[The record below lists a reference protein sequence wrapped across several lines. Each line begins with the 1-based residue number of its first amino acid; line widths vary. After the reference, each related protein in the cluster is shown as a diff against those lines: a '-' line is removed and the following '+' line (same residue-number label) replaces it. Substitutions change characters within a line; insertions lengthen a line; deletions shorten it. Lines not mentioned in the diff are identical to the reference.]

1 MRLSVSIKRSA
12 KLLIVGASVSLL
24 TACATTQDGRT
35 SGFVESW
42 SARSQAALVE
52 ANLLPQPGA
61 YEIKYFQWVDRNR
74 QREVLGKLYLPPAS
88 SRRAPVPLIVFSHGM
103 GGSREGYS
111 YLGANWAAR
120 GYASLHVQHAGSD
133 SSLWSGNPINM
144 VSRLQ
149 SAANETEAVNR
160 VRDLGFALD
169 EVLADPQL
177 AAAIDPARVL
187 AAGHSYGA
195 NTALLAAGA
204 EFSRPQGKLTYRD
217 SRVLGA
223 VIISA
228 PPFHGE
234 TDPEAVVR
242 TIDIPTLHITATGD
256 EIKIPGYLS
265 DYQDRLRVFSA
276 TGGPRKTLVAFREGS
291 HSMFTDRLGAGGRDL
306 NPLVKVA
313 TIDLTLAFFEEI
325 LGGTR
330 GCLAAR
336 SAGYENLLA
345 RFETEFGSAPLLES
359 DCVAKGWM
367 AGQLSFSPIRLG

>member
-1 MRLSVSIKRSA
+1 MRFSMPIDRMT
-12 KLLIVGASVSLL
+12 KLLLMAASVSLL
-24 TACATTQDGRT
+24 SACAVTQDART
-35 SGFVESW
+35 NGLVESW
-42 SARSQAALVE
+42 SARNQAALVE
-52 ANLLPQPGA
+52 ANFLPQPGA
-61 YEIKYFQWVDRNR
+61 YEIKYFQWVDHDR
-74 QREVLGKLYLPPAS
+74 QREVLVKLYLPPATA
-88 SRRAPVPLIVFSHGM
+88 RREPVPLIVFSHGM

-120 GYASLHVQHAGSD
+120 GYASLHVQHVGSD
-133 SSLWSGNPINM
+133 SRLWSGNPLDMI
-144 VSRLQ
+144 SRLQ
-149 SAANETEAVNR
+149 SAANEREAVNR

-169 EVLADPQL
+169 AVLADPQF
-177 AAAIDPARVL
+177 AGVIDPARIL

-217 SRVLGA
+217 SRILGA

-242 TIDIPTLHITATGD
+242 TIGIPTLHITATGD
-256 EIKIPGYLS
+256 EIRIPGYLS
-265 DYQDRLRVFSA
+265 DYQDRLRVFTA
-276 TGGPRKTLVAFREGS
+276 TGGTRKTLVAFRDGS

-325 LGGTR
+325 LGGTK
-330 GCLAAR
+330 GCLALR

-345 RFETEFGSAPLLES
+345 RFESEPGFAPLMES
-359 DCVAKGWM
+359 DCIARSWI
-367 AGQLSFSPIRLG
+367 AALGRQAE

>member
-1 MRLSVSIKRSA
+1 MLFPMPKNRSTRL
-12 KLLIVGASVSLL
+12 LLMAACVSLL
-24 TACATTQDGRT
+24 TACAATQDGRS

-42 SARSQAALVE
+42 SARNQAALVE
-52 ANLLPQPGA
+52 ANLLPQPSA
-61 YEIKYFQWVDRNR
+61 YEIKYFQWVDRDR
-74 QREVLGKLYLPPAS
+74 QREVLAKLYLPPAS
-88 SRRAPVPLIVFSHGM
+88 SRREPVPLVIFSHGM

-169 EVLADPQL
+169 AVLADPQL
-177 AAAIDPARVL
+177 AGVIDPARIL

-204 EFSRPQGKLTYRD
+204 EFSRPQGNLTYRD

-234 TDPEAVVR
+234 TDPESVVR
-242 TIDIPTLHITATGD
+242 TIGIPTLHITATGD

-265 DYQDRLRVFSA
+265 DYQDRLRVFNA
-276 TGGPRKTLVAFREGS
+276 TGGTRKTLVAFRDGS

-325 LGGTR
+325 LGGTK
-330 GCLAAR
+330 GCLALR

-345 RFETEFGSAPLLES
+345 RFESEPRFASLVES
-359 DCVAKGWM
+359 DCVAKAWM
-367 AGQLSFSPIRLG
+367 AGLRRPAE

>member
-1 MRLSVSIKRSA
+1 MLFPMPKNRSTRL
-12 KLLIVGASVSLL
+12 LLMAACVSLL
-24 TACATTQDGRT
+24 TACAATQDGRS

-42 SARSQAALVE
+42 SARNQAALVE
-52 ANLLPQPGA
+52 ANLLPQPSA
-61 YEIKYFQWVDRNR
+61 YEIKYFQWVDRDR
-74 QREVLGKLYLPPAS
+74 QREVLAKLYLPPAS
-88 SRRAPVPLIVFSHGM
+88 SRREPVPLVIFSHGM

-169 EVLADPQL
+169 AVLADPQL
-177 AAAIDPARVL
+177 AGVIDPARIL

-204 EFSRPQGKLTYRD
+204 EFSRPQGNLTYRD
-217 SRVLGA
+217 RRVLGA

-234 TDPEAVVR
+234 TDPESVVR
-242 TIDIPTLHITATGD
+242 TIGIPTLHITATGD

-265 DYQDRLRVFSA
+265 DYQDRLRVFNA
-276 TGGPRKTLVAFREGS
+276 TGGTRKTLVAFRDGS

-325 LGGTR
+325 LGGTK
-330 GCLAAR
+330 GCLALR

-345 RFETEFGSAPLLES
+345 RFESEPRFASLVES
-359 DCVAKGWM
+359 DCVAKAWM
-367 AGQLSFSPIRLG
+367 AALRRPAE

>member
-1 MRLSVSIKRSA
+1 MRFPMPIIRSSR
-12 KLLIVGASVSLL
+12 LLLLAACVSLL
-24 TACATTQDGRT
+24 SACAATSDERT
-35 SGFVESW
+35 NGLVESW
-42 SARSQAALVE
+42 SARNQAALLE
-52 ANLLPQPGA
+52 ANLLPPPSA
-61 YEIKYFQWVDRNR
+61 YEIRYFSWVDRKR
-74 QREVLGKLYLPPAS
+74 QREVLAKLYLPPAAA
-88 SRRAPVPLIVFSHGM
+88 RREPVPLIAFSHGM

-120 GYASLHVQHAGSD
+120 GYASLHVQHVGSD

-149 SAANETEAVNR
+149 SAANEGEAVNR

-169 EVLADPQL
+169 AVLADPQL
-177 AAAIDPARVL
+177 AGVINPARIL

-217 SRVLGA
+217 RRILGA
-223 VIISA
+223 IIISA

-242 TIDIPTLHITATGD
+242 TIGIPTLHITATGD
-256 EIKIPGYLS
+256 EIRIPGYLS

-291 HSMFTDRLGAGGRDL
+291 HSMFTDRLSSGGRDL

-325 LGGTR
+325 LGDTN

-345 RFETEFGSAPLLES
+345 RFESEPGSAALIES
-359 DCVAKGWM
+359 DCLAKGWM
-367 AGQLSFSPIRLG
+367 AALGKSAE

>member
-1 MRLSVSIKRSA
+1 MLFPMPRNRSTRL
-12 KLLIVGASVSLL
+12 LLMAACVSLL
-24 TACATTQDGRT
+24 TACAATQDGRS

-42 SARSQAALVE
+42 SARNQAALVE
-52 ANLLPQPGA
+52 ANLLPQPSA
-61 YEIKYFQWVDRNR
+61 YEIKYFQWVDRDR
-74 QREVLGKLYLPPAS
+74 QREVLAKLYLPPAS
-88 SRRAPVPLIVFSHGM
+88 SRREPVPLVIFSHGM

-169 EVLADPQL
+169 AVLADPQL
-177 AAAIDPARVL
+177 AGVIDPARIL

-195 NTALLAAGA
+195 NNALLAAGA
-204 EFSRPQGKLTYRD
+204 EFSRPQGNLTYRD

-234 TDPEAVVR
+234 TDPESVVR
-242 TIDIPTLHITATGD
+242 TIGIPTLHITATGD

-265 DYQDRLRVFSA
+265 DYQDRLRVFNA
-276 TGGPRKTLVAFREGS
+276 TGGTRKTLVAFRDGS

-325 LGGTR
+325 LGGTK
-330 GCLAAR
+330 GCLALR

-345 RFETEFGSAPLLES
+345 RFESEPRFASLVES
-359 DCVAKGWM
+359 DCVAKAWM
-367 AGQLSFSPIRLG
+367 AALRRPAE

>member
-1 MRLSVSIKRSA
+1 MTIRRSSRL
-12 KLLIVGASVSLL
+12 LLLAACISLL
-24 TACATTQDGRT
+24 SACAATQNGQG
-35 SGFVESW
+35 SSLAESW
-42 SARSQAALVE
+42 TARNQAALVE
-52 ANLLPQPGA
+52 ANLMPQPAA
-61 YEIKYFQWVDRNR
+61 YETSYFQWVDSKR
-74 QREVLGKLYLPPAS
+74 QREVLVKFYLPPAAT
-88 SRRAPVPLIVFSHGM
+88 RTERVPLIVFSHGM

-120 GYASLHVQHAGSD
+120 GYASLHVQHVGSD
-133 SSLWSGNPINM
+133 SRLWSGNPLDM

-169 EVLADPQL
+169 AVLADPQF
-177 AAAIDPARVL
+177 AGVIDPARII

-204 EFSRPQGKLTYRD
+204 QFSRPQGMLNYRD
-217 SRVLGA
+217 NRILGA

-242 TIDIPTLHITATGD
+242 TIGIPTLHITATGD
-256 EIKIPGYLS
+256 EIRIPGYLS

-276 TGGPRKTLVAFREGS
+276 TGSARKALVAFRDGS

-313 TIDLTLAFFEEI
+313 TIDLTLAFFEET
-325 LGGTR
+325 LGGKS
-330 GCLAAR
+330 GLLALR

-345 RFETEFGSAPLLES
+345 RFESEPRSVP
-359 DCVAKGWM
+359 
-367 AGQLSFSPIRLG
+367 

>member
-1 MRLSVSIKRSA
+1 MRFPMPIDRMTR
-12 KLLIVGASVSLL
+12 LLLMAASVSLL
-24 TACATTQDGRT
+24 SACAVTQDART
-35 SGFVESW
+35 NGFDESW
-42 SARSQAALVE
+42 SARNQAALVE

-61 YEIKYFQWVDRNR
+61 YEIKYFQWVDHDR
-74 QREVLGKLYLPPAS
+74 QREVLVKFYLPPATA
-88 SRRAPVPLIVFSHGM
+88 RREPVPLIVFSHGM

-120 GYASLHVQHAGSD
+120 GYASLHVQHVGSD
-133 SSLWSGNPINM
+133 SRLWSGNPLDMI
-144 VSRLQ
+144 SRLQ
-149 SAANETEAVNR
+149 SAANEREAVNR

-169 EVLADPQL
+169 AVLADPQF
-177 AAAIDPARVL
+177 AGVIDPARIL

-217 SRVLGA
+217 SRILGA

-242 TIDIPTLHITATGD
+242 TIGIPTLHITATGD
-256 EIKIPGYLS
+256 EIRIPGYLS
-265 DYQDRLRVFSA
+265 DYQDRLRVFTA
-276 TGGPRKTLVAFREGS
+276 TGGTRKTLVAFRDGS
-291 HSMFTDRLGAGGRDL
+291 HSMFTDRLSAGGRDL

-325 LGGTR
+325 LGGTK
-330 GCLAAR
+330 GCLALR

-345 RFETEFGSAPLLES
+345 RFESEPGFAPLMES
-359 DCVAKGWM
+359 DCIARSWI
-367 AGQLSFSPIRLG
+367 AALGRQAE

>member
-1 MRLSVSIKRSA
+1 MRSPLAINRSIRL
-12 KLLIVGASVSLL
+12 LLIAACVGLL
-24 TACATTQDGRT
+24 SACAATQDGRAN
-35 SGFVESW
+35 GFVESW
-42 SARSQAALVE
+42 SARNQAALVE
-52 ANLLPQPGA
+52 AKLMPQPAA
-61 YEIKYFQWVDRNR
+61 YEIKYFQWVDRDR
-74 QREVLGKLYLPPAS
+74 QREVLVKLYLPPAA
-88 SRRAPVPLIVFSHGM
+88 SRHEPVPLIAFSHGM

-133 SSLWSGNPINM
+133 SRLWSGNPLDM

-169 EVLADPQL
+169 SVLADPQFVGV
-177 AAAIDPARVL
+177 IDPAQIL

-204 EFSRPQGKLTYRD
+204 VFSRPQGNLTYRD
-217 SRVLGA
+217 SRILGA

-242 TIDIPTLHITATGD
+242 PIGIPTLHITATGD
-256 EIKIPGYLS
+256 EIRIPGYLS
-265 DYQDRLRVFSA
+265 DYQDRLRVFTA
-276 TGGPRKTLVAFREGS
+276 TGSPRKALVAFRDGS

-306 NPLVKVA
+306 NPLVKAA

-325 LGGTR
+325 LGGTN
-330 GCLAAR
+330 GLLARR

-345 RFETEFGSAPLLES
+345 RFESEP
-359 DCVAKGWM
+359 
-367 AGQLSFSPIRLG
+367 RLVP